1 MLLATYNILY
11 FRILSTTSSLDV
23 HISLPCLC
31 VHCIQVRSH
40 DQHSLKCSF
49 AAYTSITRGPKWG
62 LIFTYQSCSN
72 ALIVQQIASR
82 VGRVTTLTT
91 YSPFLKRR
99 VSYTY
104 TFSWYISIDHENIL
118 VISFYLKW
126 LMPICFLVQW

>member
-1 MLLATYNILY
+1 MFMLLATYNILY

-31 VHCIQVRSH
+31 VHCIQVRSP
-40 DQHSLKCSF
+40 DLAALTKVQGCSLNS
-49 AAYTSITRGPKWG
+49 AAYASITRGPKWG

-104 TFSWYISIDHENIL
+104 TFS
-118 VISFYLKW
+118 
-126 LMPICFLVQW
+126 

>member
-1 MLLATYNILY
+1 MFMLLATYNILY

-23 HISLPCLC
+23 HFTYPSMSC
-31 VHCIQVRSH
+31 VHCIQVRSP
-40 DQHSLKCSF
+40 DLAALTKVQGCSLNS
-49 AAYTSITRGPKWG
+49 AAYASITRGPKWG

-104 TFSWYISIDHENIL
+104 KLS
-118 VISFYLKW
+118 
-126 LMPICFLVQW
+126 